1 MWFTETPWPPIL
13 LFVCGAV
20 VLGILWSQAQR
31 TVYLAGI
38 AGLLL
43 LSGGTYAVEQMI
55 VTDRERLEFSTVDIV
70 RQFQLN
76 NRDATL
82 AYISESP
89 QALTLRAL
97 AAAAID
103 NVDISPDVHVTDIQ
117 VTMLAEGTRGSVH
130 FRVNGTISLKGHGNA
145 GHHPLRFRALW
156 QQEPAPDLSKANA
169 NEKVWRMLEIEDL
182 DPITGRSLNRFHKV
196 QTGA

>member
-31 TVYLAGI
+31 MAYLAGI

-43 LSGGTYAVEQMI
+43 LSGGTYAVERMI
-55 VTDRERLEFSTVDIV
+55 VTDREQLEFSTVDIV

-89 QALTLRAL
+89 QAMTLRAL

-103 NVDISPDVHVTDIQ
+103 NVDVTSDVHVTDIQ
-117 VTMLAEGTRGSVH
+117 VTMQAEGTRGSVH

-145 GHHPLRFRALW
+145 GHHPMRFRALW

-182 DPITGRSLNRFHKV
+182 DPITGRSLNRFNKV
-196 QTGA
+196 QIGA